1 MFNNLFDSFQ
11 DSIAEAK
18 DEREQLDR
26 LLTISTP
33 RERLI
38 VAATAVIL
46 LIVVSWLFLGNTVR
60 SLTADGVLV
69 VPVENLSEE
78 SQSIQALIWIKSNAA
93 ADIQAGLRT
102 VIELDMADGEIA
114 TMDGEIVTI
123 SAVPL
128 SERLAMMESVVPVSV
143 YRVDIALEETP
154 DFASLADKNCRVII
168 QLGTQSPISLFGMR
182 LL

>member
-1 MFNNLFDSFQ
+1 MFNNIFDSFQ

-38 VAATAVIL
+38 VAATALIL
-46 LIVVSWLFLGNTVR
+46 LIIVSWLFLGSTAR
-60 SLTADGVLV
+60 SLAADGVLV
-69 VPVENLSEE
+69 VPEANLSED
-78 SQSIQALIWIKSNAA
+78 SRSIQALIWIKRGAA
-93 ADIQAGLRT
+93 ADIQTGLQA
-102 VIELDMADGEIA
+102 VIELDMADGEIT
-114 TMDGEIVTI
+114 TMDGEIATI
-123 SAVPL
+123 STVPL
-128 SERLAMMESVVPVSV
+128 SETLAMMESVAPVSV
-143 YRVDIALEETP
+143 YRVDIALEESP
-154 DFASLADKNCRVII
+154 KIASLADNNCRVII